1 MAIRVAVLMRE
12 NSALK
17 NEKNELEENL
27 ASVQGKM

>member
-1 MAIRVAVLMRE
+1 MIARVAILMRE
-12 NSALK
+12 NSVFK